1 MLLNTP
7 VIFFGGK
14 GGVGKTTL
22 AAATAL
28 RLSESAPTLLVST
41 DPAHNIGHIFDATLS
56 DSPTALTPTLSAME
70 LDPRATAEAH
80 IAKVE
85 ETMRTMMPERL
96 HGEVRKHLNLARTSP
111 GTHEAALLERI
122 ADVALHQREEFSH
135 IVIDTAP
142 SGHTSRLLA
151 LPELLGAWT
160 EGLLKRRGQSEK
172 FGEIV
177 RSFSG
182 EKERSRDAEIRAIL
196 TRRKHLFSNFR
207 ELIQDPELTSFG
219 LVTLPEKMPVSESI
233 ELYHTLQHLGVR
245 VGGVYINRCS
255 PTDQGEFLAQRAT
268 QESAYI
274 ATLERALAVPQQRL
288 ALLLNADPS
297 EVASLL

>member
-1 MLLNTP
+1 MLLDTP

-28 RLSESAPTLLVST
+28 RLSDTQPTLLVST

-56 DSPTALTPTLSAME
+56 DSPTALTSTLSAME
-70 LDPRATAEAH
+70 LDPTEAANSH

-85 ETMRTMMPERL
+85 DTMRTMMPERL
-96 HGEVRKHLNLARTSP
+96 HGEVRKHLTLARTSP

-122 ADVALHQREEFSH
+122 ADVVLNHRETFSH

-142 SGHTSRLLA
+142 TGHTSRLLA

-160 EGLLKRRGQSEK
+160 DGLLKRRGQSEK

-177 RSFSG
+177 RGFSG
-182 EKERSRDAEIRAIL
+182 EKERSRDAEIRGIL
-196 TRRKHLFSNFR
+196 TRRKHLFNRFR
-207 ELIQDPELTSFG
+207 EVIQDPATTSFG

-233 ELYHTLQHLGVR
+233 ELYHTLQHLGVN

-255 PTDQGEFLAQRAT
+255 PTDQGAFLAARAE
-268 QESAYI
+268 QEASYI
-274 ATLERALAVPQQRL
+274 AELDQKVDVKQQRL
-288 ALLLNADPS
+288 PLLLSAEPG
-297 EVASLL
+297 EIARLI